1 MNHSDIFQESV
12 MTDNQ
17 IIENEETE
25 ATPDELALLKERATL
40 LGISFS
46 HRIGVDSLREKIANK
61 LAGTEEKEEEEAA
74 PVALNKAQ
82 EAAKLRKELT
92 ADAMRLIRLRITNL
106 NPSKKDLHGE
116 IFTVA
121 NRYIGNVRKFIP
133 YGEVT
138 DNGYHVPNVIYK
150 QMKTR
155 KFLNVKTRR
164 GKNGN
169 IIVDQQWAPEFALE
183 VLPTL
188 TKEELAKLAAAQA
201 AAGGA

>member
-1 MNHSDIFQESV
+1 

-61 LAGTEEKEEEEAA
+61 LAGTEEKEEEAA

-82 EAAKLRKELT
+82 EAANLRKELT